1 LAQPLSTKR
10 INKYMI
16 LAVVIIVIL
25 AVSLV
30 GVLILDRSSHNSNNA
45 NNVGNSGN
53 SNANSS
59 PTVTLTPDT
68 QTVTIPQGNGIALT
82 AQFTLQV
89 SDVSPV
95 QSIEFHTGTY
105 SYGQENVYNMSPSQL
120 NPSYPNFPNTNTVTY
135 QFEDGNDLYENAG
148 NGVYQGYCT
157 ITDANGNTYSSNLV
171 TIVVQ

>member
-1 LAQPLSTKR
+1 
-10 INKYMI
+10 MI
-16 LAVVIIVIL
+16 VAIVVIVVL

-30 GVLILDRSSHNSNNA
+30 GVLLLDKSSNNA

-53 SNANSS
+53 SNNNSS

-68 QTVTIPQGNGIALT
+68 QTVTIPQGMGIALT

-105 SYGQENVYNMSPSQL
+105 SYGQENVYDMSPSQL
-120 NPSYPNFPNTNTVTY
+120 NPSYPNFPNTNTVVY
-135 QFEDGNDLYENAG
+135 QFEDGNHLYENAG
-148 NGVYQGYCT
+148 NGVYQGYCV
-157 ITDANGNTYSSNLV
+157 ITDANGNSYSSNLV
-171 TIVVQ
+171 TVIVQ